1 MRQAVLALLK
11 EGPKHGLLLKEEFE
25 QEFGAAWPEI
35 NAGQVYVTLQRLQK
49 DGLVEAEEVA
59 QEGRRSKTVYRITG
73 SGQEELESW
82 YREPSS
88 AQRVRDD
95 FVQKLVM
102 AARSGETDP
111 LELIDRQRAHYMQA
125 LADVEWTMLEGGGQ
139 KRRGGR
145 FLLEGLALHLQAD
158 LKWLD
163 ICEEEFAGG
172 KKR

>member
-11 EGPKHGLLLKEEFE
+11 EGPKHGLLLKEEFSD
-25 QEFGAAWPEI
+25 EFGPAWPEV
-35 NAGQVYVTLQRLQK
+35 NAGQVYVTLQRLQR
-49 DGLVEAEEVA
+49 DGLVDAEEVP
-59 QEGRRSKTVYRITG
+59 QEGKRSKTVYRITG
-73 SGQEELESW
+73 AGLEELESW

-88 AQRVRDD
+88 AQRIRDD

-102 AARSGETDP
+102 AARSGSVDP
-111 LELIDRQRAHYMQA
+111 MNLIDRQRAHYMQA
-125 LADVEWTMLEGGGQ
+125 LADVEWAMLEGGAE
-139 KRRGGR
+139 KHRGGR

-172 KKR
+172 KR